1 MKNINIVQG
10 VNNNIMKTKKQYNK
24 EILIKFKQ
32 TPNPKELDEMLYQF
46 EKELK
51 EENINYY
58 LKESEN
64 PFIYFLENDKPEELI
79 KLLKISEEYCVIP
92 VTCVINNMNY
102 ITSVI
107 LRKIRHKL
115 CYKDTF
121 KINCYMD
128 SYCISQTEDNIENEL
143 TKRIENIIKIE
154 YTTSNPVWTINL
166 YVVGDITAINIINTK
181 SNRVANMW
189 T

>member
-1 MKNINIVQG
+1 MKIIYIVHG
-10 VNNNIMKTKKQYNK
+10 VNEIIMKIKKQYNK

-32 TPNPKELDEMLYQF
+32 TQDPKELDEMLYEF
-46 EKELK
+46 EKKLK
-51 EENINYY
+51 QVNINYY

-64 PFIYFLENDKPEELI
+64 PFIYFLENDKPEELVK
-79 KLLKISEEYCVIP
+79 KLQINKEYFVIP

-121 KINCYMD
+121 KINCHMD
-128 SYCISQTEDNIENEL
+128 SYCINQTEENIKNEL

-154 YTTSNPVWTINL
+154 NTAKNPVWTINL
-166 YVVGDITAINIINTK
+166 YVIGDITAINITNAK
-181 SNRVANMW
+181 SNRTANVLA
-189 T
+189 

>member
-1 MKNINIVQG
+1 
-10 VNNNIMKTKKQYNK
+10 MKTKKQNNK
-24 EILIKFKQ
+24 EILIKFKA
-32 TPNPKELDEMLYQF
+32 TENAKELDEMLYQF

-51 EENINYY
+51 EENIEYY

-79 KLLKISEEYCVIP
+79 KHLKISEEYSVVP

-115 CYKDTF
+115 CCNDTF
-121 KINCYMD
+121 KIKCYMD
-128 SYCISQTEDNIENEL
+128 TYCFSQTEEKIVNEL
-143 TKRIENIIKIE
+143 TKRIENLIKIE
-154 YTTSNPVWTINL
+154 NTTSNPVWTINL

-181 SNRVANMW
+181 NNRISNTW